1 MEDEFTSYVE
11 FENEDGE
18 TIELAIC
25 DYFEYEDEM
34 YVILADEGDD
44 ENEEEVEVCV
54 LKVLRTDEG
63 EEFVE
68 PDEEKIPELQRI
80 VEKIFFEA
88 DGCDC
93 GCEDDNCDCHDD
105 NNCGCHDDDNC
116 GCHDNDDCGCGCGH
130 HHHKD

>member
-80 VEKIFFEA
+80 VEKIFFET

-93 GCEDDNCDCHDD
+93 GCEDDDCDCHDD
-105 NNCGCHDDDNC
+105 DDC
-116 GCHDNDDCGCGCGH
+116 DCGCCH
-130 HHHKD
+130 HHHED